1 MFKNLL
7 YKEFKLSLHPTSLI
21 FFALTAMLLI
31 PNYPYYVVFF
41 YACLG
46 VFFMCL
52 QGRENHD
59 IFYSLLLP
67 IEKKDIVK
75 ARMGAVALIELAQV
89 ILAIPFMILRGL
101 MPLPGNQVGMDANW
115 SLLGLS
121 LAMLGLFNFVY
132 FTYYYRHPQKV
143 GTAFAWGSVVITL
156 FMVFAELAAH
166 IIPFVANV
174 LDGPNAEHALAK
186 LLTLTIGI
194 LIFVFMTYVAYK
206 KSAKS
211 FEALDL

>member
-41 YACLG
+41 YTCLG

-67 IEKKDIVK
+67 IEKKDLVK
-75 ARMGAVALIELAQV
+75 ARMGAVVLVELAQV
-89 ILAIPFMILRGL
+89 ILAIPFMVLRGL

-121 LAMLGLFNFVY
+121 LVMLGLFNFVY
-132 FTYYYRHPQKV
+132 FVYYYKHPQKV

-156 FMVFAELAAH
+156 FMVISEAASH
-166 IIPFVANV
+166 VVPFVAKV
-174 LDGPNAEHALAK
+174 LDGPNAEHTLAK
-186 LLTLTIGI
+186 LLTLLIGL
-194 LIFVFMTYVAYK
+194 LIFALITYVAYR
-206 KSAKS
+206 KSAHS

>member
-41 YACLG
+41 YTCLG
-46 VFFMCL
+46 VFFTCL

-75 ARMGAVALIELAQV
+75 ARMGAVALVELAQI
-89 ILAIPFMILRGL
+89 ILAIPFMVLRGL

-121 LAMLGLFNFVY
+121 LVMLGIFNFVY
-132 FTYYYRHPQKV
+132 FVYYYKHPQKV
-143 GTAFAWGSVVITL
+143 GTAFAWGSAAITL
-156 FMVFAELAAH
+156 FMVISEAASH
-166 IIPFVANV
+166 VVPFVAKV
-174 LDGPNAEHALAK
+174 LDGSNAEHALAK
-186 LLTLTIGI
+186 LLTLLIGL
-194 LIFVFMTYVAYK
+194 LIFVLITYVAYR
-206 KSAKS
+206 KSAHS
-211 FEALDL
+211 FEALDF